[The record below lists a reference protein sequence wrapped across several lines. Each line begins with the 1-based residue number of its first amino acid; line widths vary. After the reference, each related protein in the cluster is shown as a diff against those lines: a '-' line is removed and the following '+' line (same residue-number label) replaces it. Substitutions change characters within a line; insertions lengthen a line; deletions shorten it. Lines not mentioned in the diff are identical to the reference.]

1 MHMPKC
7 NRHTREGMSIC
18 RQLIALL
25 EPGAD
30 EIVIKTVSL
39 NVSFYRY
46 SKYPAML
53 KVHAGAIRK
62 LLYGLCVCTYTKYEC
77 RLRQKFKSI

>member
-25 EPGAD
+25 EPGAE

-39 NVSFYRY
+39 NASFY
-46 SKYPAML
+46 
-53 KVHAGAIRK
+53 
-62 LLYGLCVCTYTKYEC
+62 
-77 RLRQKFKSI
+77 